1 MATRICFTGKF
12 KETCEYG
19 RKGNLWKSGYHGGT
33 DLVGLDSEKVYSVC
47 NGTFER
53 AGYDNGGFG
62 NYVRIK
68 EDNSEKR
75 IYLAHLSK
83 IYVKAGQKV
92 TYTTVVGLMGDT
104 GNTTGKHTHVEIR
117 EFKNGVAVKKLN
129 ASDYMGIPNKVGEY
143 NSSDYQIGNSSS
155 TTNITQIKQKVFAVN
170 TNIRETPGLNGIAH
184 LYLPGTTVNIL
195 EENVANIDGY
205 TWDKVESVVTGRVG
219 YVARTDTRYK

>member
-33 DLVGLDSEKVYSVC
+33 DLVGLDSENVYSVC
-47 NGTFER
+47 NGTVER

-83 IYVKAGQKV
+83 IYVKVGQKV

-129 ASDYMGIPNKVGEY
+129 ASNYMGIPNKVGEY
-143 NSSDYQIGNSSS
+143 NSSNYQISSS
-155 TTNITQIKQKVFAVN
+155 TTNTTQIKQKVFAVK
-170 TNIRETPGLNGIAH
+170 TNIRETPGLSGIAH
-184 LYLPGTTVNIL
+184 LYLPDTTVKIL
-195 EENVANIDGY
+195 EENVANLDGY
-205 TWDKVESVVTGRVG
+205 IWDKVESVVTGRVG
-219 YVARTDTRYK
+219 YVARTEKRYK

>member
-1 MATRICFTGKF
+1 MATKICFTGKF

-33 DLVGLDSEKVYSVC
+33 DLVGLDSDKVYSIC
-47 NGTFER
+47 NGVVER

-68 EDNSEKR
+68 EDNSENR

-83 IYVKAGQKV
+83 IYVNVGDRV
-92 TYTTVVGLMGDT
+92 TYTTVVGIMGDT

-143 NSSDYQIGNSSS
+143 NSSNYQIDSS
-155 TTNITQIKQKVFAVN
+155 NINTEVNQKIFAVN
-170 TNIRETPGLNGIAH
+170 TNIRETPGLKGIAH

-195 EENVANIDGY
+195 EENVANVDGY
-205 TWDKVESVVTGRVG
+205 VWDKVESVVTGRVG
-219 YVARTDTRYK
+219 YVARTDNRYK

>member
-47 NGTFER
+47 NGTVER

-143 NSSDYQIGNSSS
+143 NSSDYQIVGTNTS
-155 TTNITQIKQKVFAVN
+155 TNTQIKQKVFAVN
-170 TNIRETPGLNGIAH
+170 TNIRETPGLDGIAH
-184 LYLPGTTVNIL
+184 LYLPGTTVDIL
-195 EENVANIDGY
+195 EENVINKDGY
-205 TWDKVESVVTGRVG
+205 IWDKVKSVVTGRIG
-219 YVARTDTRYK
+219 YVARTNIRYK